1 MLNTKHIPRTIAYD
15 SRPIFIIAVVIVVL
29 EHTTIIITIMIMP
42 LPLLLKTFP
51 QNQNNV
57 DDIQNNVI
65 PNPSVTPPAAAV
77 ANGIDDEMEEEGS
90 TITLLSHDGMWW
102 RVNRPSL
109 CRIRHFRTN
118 WDGWIAAAS
127 TLTITT
133 TVEEML
139 EDLGVKAVTT
149 MRII

>member
-1 MLNTKHIPRTIAYD
+1 
-15 SRPIFIIAVVIVVL
+15 
-29 EHTTIIITIMIMP
+29 MP
-42 LPLLLKTFP
+42 LTLLLKTFP

-77 ANGIDDEMEEEGS
+77 ANCIDDEMEEEGS

-102 RVNRPSL
+102 RVNHPSL

-118 WDGWIAAAS
+118 SDGWIVAAS